1 MDRVETNPEE
11 AKQSIEQNAAAIKA
25 AEAVAEAP
33 PVEAKPTGEAPK
45 DLKVPDAPKPPAVPE
60 DVEMSA
66 EQFAKYSKELSAGGK
81 LSDESYAE
89 LAKQG
94 IPKNIVDSY
103 VQGQMALVQ
112 QAQQEVFTA
121 VGGADSY
128 KAMVDWAASNL
139 SSDEVAAYNNAVE
152 SGNKSQIMFAV
163 KGLQARFAAQSEPRL
178 LTGDGGK
185 VARGFRSSA
194 EMIEAMKDPKYK
206 SDPAYRADVERRMSV
221 SNF

>member
-11 AKQSIEQNAAAIKA
+11 AKQSIEQNAAATKA
-25 AEAVAEAP
+25 AEDAP
-33 PVEAKPTGEAPK
+33 PVEAKTTGEAPK

-60 DVEMSA
+60 NVEISA
-66 EQFAKYSKELSAGGK
+66 DQFAKYSQELTAGGK
-81 LSDESYAE
+81 LSDSSYAE
-89 LAKQG
+89 LEKQG

-139 SSDEVAAYNNAVE
+139 GPDEVTAYNAAVE
-152 SGNKSQIMFAV
+152 SGNKNQIMFAV

-178 LTGDGGK
+178 VTGDGGK

-194 EMIEAMKDPKYK
+194 EVIEAMKDPKYK
-206 SDPAYRADVERRMSV
+206 SDPAYRADVERRMAV